1 MFRCAS
7 RRSLGRGG
15 GADIADG
22 CVPSDVG
29 GANVDVV
36 DGVAEGVP
44 RRPLDS
50 IWSSRL
56 SVSSLVVVTST

>member
-1 MFRCAS
+1 MLRCAS

-22 CVPSDVG
+22 CVPSDTG
-29 GANVDVV
+29 TNVDVV
-36 DGVAEGVP
+36 EGVAEGVP